1 MPSAAK
7 MLLQQMSNNSPTATT
22 ASYSSESDGDGNRN
36 MHLNGT
42 ADARSDILRAEAEL
56 TVDQVEEC
64 VFPSSISICYYYL
77 HFVWLRRTVLI
88 NAVFPPER
96 RVAAA
101 GGERGAQPG

>member
-22 ASYSSESDGDGNRN
+22 ASYYSESDGDVNGN

-64 VFPSSISICYYYL
+64 VFHSSIYATITYTLYGCA
-77 HFVWLRRTVLI
+77 VLY
-88 NAVFPPER
+88 
-96 RVAAA
+96 
-101 GGERGAQPG
+101 